1 MIVLILAILIHF
13 YIVITQLQEQNKILE
28 EKNEIFRIKLSILI
42 EKIIK
47 IEEDIVATK
56 LNSATRKEE

>member
-1 MIVLILAILIHF
+1 MVVLIHF
-13 YIVITQLQEQNKILE
+13 YIVITQLEEQNKILE
-28 EKNEIFRIKLSILI
+28 EQNKIFRNKLSILI

-47 IEEDIVATK
+47 LEEDVVVTK

>member
-1 MIVLILAILIHF
+1 MIVLILVILIHF
-13 YIVITQLQEQNKILE
+13 YIVITQLQEQNKI
-28 EKNEIFRIKLSILI
+28 FRIKLSILI

-47 IEEDIVATK
+47 IKEDVVVTK

>member
-1 MIVLILAILIHF
+1 MIVLILVILIHF
-13 YIVITQLQEQNKILE
+13 YIVITQLQEQNK
-28 EKNEIFRIKLSILI
+28 IFRIKLSILI

>member
-1 MIVLILAILIHF
+1 MIVLILVILIHF

>member
-1 MIVLILAILIHF
+1 MIVLILVILIHF

-28 EKNEIFRIKLSILI
+28 EQNKIFRIKLSILI

-47 IEEDIVATK
+47 IEEDVVATK

>member
-1 MIVLILAILIHF
+1 MIVLILVVLIHF
-13 YIVITQLQEQNKILE
+13 YIVITQLEEQNKI
-28 EKNEIFRIKLSILI
+28 FRNKLSILI

>member
-1 MIVLILAILIHF
+1 MIVLILVILIHF

-28 EKNEIFRIKLSILI
+28 EQNGIFRIKLSILI

-47 IEEDIVATK
+47 IEEDVVATK

>member
-1 MIVLILAILIHF
+1 MIVLILVVLIHF
-13 YIVITQLQEQNKILE
+13 YIVITQLEEQNKI
-28 EKNEIFRIKLSILI
+28 FRNKLSILI

-47 IEEDIVATK
+47 LEEDIVVTK